1 MPPTLPPHRA
11 GFEPPGAARKK
22 AAAPFQDGRPRDS
35 FVRRPYFVQQSAGLH
50 DPHLSQHWS
59 AVQHDLQSVLQHD
72 AVQHDFCAAVAV
84 EVTPVPT
91 TAPTASNAAAT

>member
-1 MPPTLPPHRA
+1 L
-11 GFEPPGAARKK
+11 
-22 AAAPFQDGRPRDS
+22 
-35 FVRRPYFVQQSAGLH
+35 VQQSAGLH

-72 AVQHDFCAAVAV
+72 AVQHDFSAAAVAAV

-91 TAPTASNAAAT
+91 TAPIASNAAAT